1 MSDWDTEL
9 ERANG
14 EIAELHVRISF
25 QKEIVKQLAAAGTDT
40 TLANR
45 VLEIRK
51 ERLARALDHKRFIA
65 SQIRNK
71 GKGEPSLRAGSDSS
85 SEPLRFRWDRA
96 P

>member
-1 MSDWDTEL
+1 LSDWNTEL

-25 QKEIVKQLAAAGTDT
+25 QKEIVMQLAAAGADT
-40 TLANR
+40 TLAKR

-51 ERLARALDHKRFIA
+51 ARLARALDHQRFIA
-65 SQIRNK
+65 LQIRSK
-71 GKGEPSLRAGSDSS
+71 GKGERSLRTGNDQS

>member
-1 MSDWDTEL
+1 LSDWNNEL

-40 TLANR
+40 TQAKR
-45 VLEIRK
+45 ILEIRR
-51 ERLARALDHKRFIA
+51 ERLARALDHQRFIA
-65 SQIRNK
+65 TQIGKN
-71 GKGEPSLRAGSDSS
+71 GKGQSSLRNDPSC
-85 SEPLRFRWDRA
+85 EPLRFRWDRA